1 MSEKDVNRQLPVANM
16 QDIAIAGEL
25 VAKSGML
32 GACNPAEGFII
43 VSICLQEGISFLK
56 FNELYNVIA
65 GRIAMR
71 SEAMLAKLLELG
83 GEYEVLSH
91 TPEEASLKL
100 KFKTAAYTSTLTW
113 AEAQTERYTKQ
124 KDGKTLKE
132 NWSTPRRRSQMLW
145 ARAVSDGVRVVCPLA
160 TQGTYTPE
168 EVMDFDD
175 AINVTATAPAEKPE
189 APKTLAMPNM
199 TVTPPQSPNFS
210 TLQQAPASPLVVPP
224 TPPINSHPAPGETP
238 FDTPPAKPSVDYSV
252 CRAPGMFQGKPWR
265 EVPVDQLKLALNIVS
280 PSITAGDHT
289 AIREILTQKGEKA

>member
-1 MSEKDVNRQLPVANM
+1 MSKKDSTRQLPVANM
-16 QDIAIAGEL
+16 QDIAVAGEL

-32 GACNPAEGFII
+32 GARNAAEGFIV
-43 VSICLQEGISFLK
+43 VSTCLQEGISFLK

-83 GEYEVLSH
+83 GEYEVLSR
-91 TPEEASLKL
+91 TSEEASLKL
-100 KFKTAAYTSTLTW
+100 KFKTAVFTSTLTW
-113 AEAQTERYTKQ
+113 AEAQNEKYTRQ

-175 AINVTATAPAEKPE
+175 AINVTSTAEASA
-189 APKTLAMPNM
+189 APKTLPMP
-199 TVTPPQSPNFS
+199 TVAVAPAEAPQLSKPPQPPPP
-210 TLQQAPASPLVVPP
+210 APPAM
-224 TPPINSHPAPGETP
+224 PPINSHPVPGETP
-238 FDTPPAKPSVDYSV
+238 FDTPPAKPSVDYSI
-252 CRAPGMFQGKPWR
+252 CRAPGMFQGKPWC

-280 PSITAGDHT
+280 PSITAGDHM